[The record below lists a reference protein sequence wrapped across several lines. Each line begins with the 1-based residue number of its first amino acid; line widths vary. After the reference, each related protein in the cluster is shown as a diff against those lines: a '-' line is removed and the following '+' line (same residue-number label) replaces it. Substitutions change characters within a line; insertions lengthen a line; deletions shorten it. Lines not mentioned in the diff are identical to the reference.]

1 LRRAQFLWRCALA
14 LPCALAPSASQAQ
27 SVPIEGP
34 PRVVEGVVITAPA
47 RTIPGIVPER
57 TYDQGAIAGFGE
69 DTIGNVLGRIAAE
82 HGGRG
87 EPPVVLVN
95 GKLVPNLSDIS
106 SFPAEAV
113 SHVDVLPRGSGARF
127 GGSSTQQVYNI
138 ALKRTY
144 AGQIASIAETA
155 ATEGDWSSVSGAAN
169 VTRIQSA
176 NRLNVRLNAFD
187 RGDLLESQ
195 RHVLQPLPGVPYALR
210 GNVVPDPGSGASEI
224 DPALS
229 ALVGHPVSVAGV
241 PAGSTPTLADFA
253 ATADHP
259 IVTDL
264 GGFRTLVPK
273 SRAINFGLES
283 ARQISG
289 RLNASLNAYVDASES
304 TALFGLAP
312 GLLLL
317 PATNHYS
324 PFSED
329 VGMAVYAER
338 PLSHYSSATRS
349 GVNAA
354 LNADLGRW
362 QVQLTGSYDRSERRN
377 DAMAPTPQPTGVTAV
392 LSDPLRNPFAG
403 DLSDLIPVATNSA
416 VSATATTTFQLL
428 LMGQILDLPAG
439 PTHVTASAGW
449 GEDKLKGS
457 SRNFGVFETQSS
469 RRIED
474 RGSLSVELPL
484 SSSGQHPF
492 HALGD
497 LSVSLGYG
505 FSDASDAGASHQLSY
520 SLVWTPLKWLQL
532 TVGRNES
539 RRPPSLVLKGAPESV
554 TSGVRYFDVLTGQTV
569 DVTAVTGG
577 NPNLVPERGRTD
589 HVGVTLTPPTMI
601 TLQIRAEYF
610 AVTNYDALAGLPP
623 TSVAVMAA
631 FPSRFVRDSSGQL
644 TLVDFRPINLDQSR
658 QDRLTWG
665 LDFDAPIGA
674 KAAQLHFSFNHTN
687 YLRNDIKVR
696 PGLPTVDILNGG
708 ALGFGGDGARHL
720 VDFSLGVT
728 RPGGGVEL
736 TGAWRSESF
745 LQTGAVTEGRIRFYP
760 IATLGLRAFTEIAS
774 LIPHARW
781 AKGARITLTVENVT
795 GARQRVVDA
804 SGATPLQY
812 QGPYLDAIGRTVGI
826 QLRKSF

>member
-1 LRRAQFLWRCALA
+1 
-14 LPCALAPSASQAQ
+14 LAPTSASLAQ
-27 SVPIEGP
+27 SIPIESA
-34 PRVVEGVVITAPA
+34 PRVVEGVVVTGPA
-47 RTIPGIVPER
+47 RTIPGIAPER
-57 TYDQGAIAGFGE
+57 TYDEGAIAAFGE
-69 DTIGNVLGRIAAE
+69 DTIGDVLGRIAAE
-82 HGGRG
+82 RGGG

-95 GKLVPNLSDIS
+95 GKLVPNITDIS
-106 SFPAEAV
+106 NFPAEAV
-113 SHVDVLPRGSGARF
+113 SRVDVLPRGSGARF

-138 ALKRTY
+138 TLQHTY
-144 AGQIASIAETA
+144 AGQIASIAATA
-155 ATEGDWSSVSGAAN
+155 ATEGDWSSVSGVAN

-176 NRLNVRLNAFD
+176 DRLNVRLNAFD
-187 RGDLLESQ
+187 RGELLESE
-195 RHVLQPLPGVPYALR
+195 RHVLQPLPDVPYALR
-210 GNVVPDPGSGASEI
+210 GNVVPDPGSGSSEI

-229 ALVGHPVSVAGV
+229 ALVGHPVSVAGF
-241 PAGSTPTLADFA
+241 PASSTPTLADFA

-259 IVTDL
+259 IITDL

-273 SRAINFGLES
+273 SRTIDFGLES
-283 ARQISG
+283 ARQISR
-289 RLNASLNAYVDASES
+289 RLNASLNAYVDTSES

-312 GLLLL
+312 GLVLL

-324 PFSED
+324 PFSRD

-338 PLSHYSSATRS
+338 PLSHDSHATRG

-362 QVQLTGSYDRSERRN
+362 QVQLTGSYDRSETHN

-403 DLSDLIPVATNSA
+403 NLSDLIPVATNSA
-416 VSATATTTFQLL
+416 ASATATTNFQLL

-439 PTHVTASAGW
+439 PMHVTASAGW

-457 SRNFGVFETQSS
+457 SRNFGMFETQSN
-469 RRIED
+469 RRTEG
-474 RGSLSVELPL
+474 RGSLSVEVPL
-484 SSSGQHPF
+484 SSSGQRPL

-497 LSVSLGYG
+497 FSVSLGYG
-505 FSDASDAGASHQLSY
+505 ISDASDAGVSHQLSY
-520 SLVWTPLKWLQL
+520 SLLWTPRSWLQL

-539 RRPPSLVLKGAPESV
+539 RRPPSLLLKGAPESV

-577 NPNLVPERGRTD
+577 NPNLVPERERTD
-589 HVGVTLTPPTMI
+589 HVGLTLTPSSMI
-601 TLQIRAEYF
+601 NLQFRAEYF
-610 AVTNYDALAGLPP
+610 AVTDYDALAGLPP
-623 TSVAVMAA
+623 TSVAVMVA
-631 FPSRFVRDSSGQL
+631 FPRRFVRDSSGRL

-658 QDRLTWG
+658 QDRLAWG
-665 LDFDAPIGA
+665 FDFDAPIGEN
-674 KAAQLHFSFNHTN
+674 AAQLQFSFNHTY
-687 YLRNDIKVR
+687 YLRNDIKVS
-696 PGLPTVDILNGG
+696 PDLPTVDILNGG

-720 VDFSLGVT
+720 VDFSLGVS

-760 IATLGLRAFTEIAS
+760 IATFGLRAFAEIAP
-774 LIPHARW
+774 LVPHARW
-781 AKGARITLTVENVT
+781 AIGARITVTVENVT

-812 QGPYLDAIGRTVGI
+812 QGPYLDALGRTVGI